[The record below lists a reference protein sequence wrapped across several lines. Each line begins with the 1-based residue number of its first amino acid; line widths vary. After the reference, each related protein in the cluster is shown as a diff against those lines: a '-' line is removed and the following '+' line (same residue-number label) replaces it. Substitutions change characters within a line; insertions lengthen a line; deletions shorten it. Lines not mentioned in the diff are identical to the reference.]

1 MTRHAPISR
10 RAALAGLGAAAGVA
24 ALPADVA
31 AQGFQLD
38 PIWWPTRVATK
49 ENFAPNQLLISTAE
63 RFLYWIDQPGGAIR
77 YGIGVGQAGLEFTGS
92 AVIGAKKEWPSWTPT
107 PDMIERDPDAYL
119 KYEDG
124 MPGGPANPL
133 GARALY
139 LFKDGADTFFRIHGT
154 NAPQTI
160 GTNASNG
167 CIRMVNEHVMDLYER
182 VPLGTPVFVV

>member
-1 MTRHAPISR
+1 MTRPAPLSR
-10 RAALAGLGAAAGVA
+10 RDALAALGAAAAGA
-24 ALPADVA
+24 ALARPAA
-31 AQGFQLD
+31 AQSYALD
-38 PIWWPTRVATK
+38 PIWWPTRVATL
-49 ENFAPNQLLISTAE
+49 ENYAPGQILISTPE
-63 RFLYWIDQPGGAIR
+63 RFLYWVDEAGSAIR

-107 PDMIERDPDAYL
+107 PDMIERDPAAYA
-119 KYEDG
+119 KWADG
-124 MPGGPANPL
+124 MPGGPDNPL

-160 GTNASNG
+160 GTDASNG